1 MCLWTSH
8 ISLYLTLFLFLCF
21 SKSWDNS
28 VQAWNVLDFSVKIS
42 MMYLKPKQKKIIN
55 YFHYFFYRC
64 EIQKAIWKLITIN
77 EKLRI
82 EEIPKTK
89 KRKKAKNKILEAII
103 SSLILSKSPSQYST
117 SIHCGE
123 CLKFYN
129 KYTQVSALSTHLRPF
144 IKTIPTVSSK
154 EDKMWVAKECTRKQR
169 MKKKNCR
176 RQRWE
181 MVDLNSLSL
190 IPNSVYHNE
199 LWSSEK
205 NVSRKYFQK
214 FYFNQSRVRAKT
226 LAYF

>member
-144 IKTIPTVSSK
+144 IKAIPTVSSK

-169 MKKKNCR
+169 MKKKIVGGR
-176 RQRWE
+176 DGRWWT
-181 MVDLNSLSL
+181 LT
-190 IPNSVYHNE
+190 VYHWFLTLYTTTSCGALKKMYLGNTSRNSILISLE
-199 LWSSEK
+199 LEPK
-205 NVSRKYFQK
+205 H
-214 FYFNQSRVRAKT
+214 
-226 LAYF
+226 